1 MIEGRYSERGWKK
14 GCCSKESSA
23 IGEKVSVQNVV
34 SKLWDREAVITGIRT
49 AADKTIVSYNLD
61 IRGLQS
67 ARHRKVLR
75 KIVDLPNLRRS
86 ARLQSGVGRRC

>member
-49 AADKTIVSYNLD
+49 APDKTIVNCNL
-61 IRGLQS
+61 ISGAYIVQN
-67 ARHRKVLR
+67 RKFLR

-86 ARLQSGVGRRC
+86 ARLQSEAGRRC